1 MIMNILL
8 LMMAN
13 HATAVENPQGSGAK
27 WLSSC
32 FFSIIGG
39 DFEFCSLTLASEL
52 TEENSQTVPTPS
64 YLESTTK
71 IEIELTDPNQG
82 IVMNTIVYPED
93 DDNSFDFFEDEPNQ
107 DYEVTKSDIP
117 YC

>member
-1 MIMNILL
+1 MIMNLLL

-13 HATAVENPQGSGAK
+13 PATAVEDSQGSGAK

-64 YLESTTK
+64 YLETTTK
-71 IEIELTDPNQG
+71 IGIELTDPNQG
-82 IVMNTIVYPED
+82 IMMNTIVYHED
-93 DDNSFDFFEDEPNQ
+93 DDEPYQSYEEYDNSFDFFEDE
-107 DYEVTKSDIP
+107 
-117 YC
+117 